1 MSISRIVLIYGRCE
15 GDLDAATKVM
25 AYFLRLNCQIQSS
38 QLIHS
43 RGGRDADPMFLYTLV
58 HPQGFSGDGKEHL
71 KQLEGIEYVDSLQIS
86 IA

>member
-1 MSISRIVLIYGRCE
+1 MSISRIVLIYGSC
-15 GDLDAATKVM
+15 DSNLDAATKVM

-43 RGGRDADPMFLYTLV
+43 RGDTYTYPMFLYTLV

-71 KQLEGIEYVDSLQIS
+71 KQLEGIKDVHCLRIS